1 MYGCYPFVNLAN
13 SRLQLTWDLAGHSF
27 AEFVGSVYYFVR
39 FVKYFSCCSFCQ
51 ITCIHVLAL
60 CCDVH
65 HNFCVKTTFG
75 WSLVIFVL
83 LYLCYFY
90 LFTYTGVQHDF
101 HFRRCSCRF
110 IVTRRVSLM
119 EQELLTHPEYLSFSE
134 VRAGRSLIL
143 CIVLSVLLLTVSD
156 NTFDIF
162 KLFLAYLY
170 KRPLMWYTNFIH
182 NSHPT
187 TDFLYTHH
195 RLLKCRL

>member
-1 MYGCYPFVNLAN
+1 MLFILSNYMYSCF
-13 SRLQLTWDLAGHSF
+13 S
-27 AEFVGSVYYFVR
+27 SVLWCTPQFLRKNDIRV
-39 FVKYFSCCSFCQ
+39 VFSHICF
-51 ITCIHVLAL
+51 
-60 CCDVH
+60 
-65 HNFCVKTTFG
+65 
-75 WSLVIFVL
+75 VIFMLFLFIYV
-83 LYLCYFY
+83 YWCPTWFPFQMMFVSFY
-90 LFTYTGVQHDF
+90 SNKTGVINGAGTANP
-101 HFRRCSCRF
+101 SG
-110 IVTRRVSLM
+110 V
-119 EQELLTHPEYLSFSE
+119 PEFTTGFSE